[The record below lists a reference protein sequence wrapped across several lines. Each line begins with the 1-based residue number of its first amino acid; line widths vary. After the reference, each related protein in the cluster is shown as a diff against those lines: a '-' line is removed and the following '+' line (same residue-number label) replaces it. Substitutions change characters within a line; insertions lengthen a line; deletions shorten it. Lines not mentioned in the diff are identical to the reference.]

1 MLTPTQIDQFIL
13 TIENF
18 VFFGFKRI
26 SDWDFKTSAS
36 GSDAT
41 LAAMYGDD
49 NSRYVS
55 VRYSI
60 IDAEEHYVM
69 RTVVDLDSHIEIRSF
84 QVSDITAPQLRI
96 GLIQMFSGLKEEIE
110 GCR

>member
-36 GSDAT
+36 RSDVT
-41 LAAMYGDD
+41 LAAIYGDD
-49 NSRYVS
+49 NNRYVS

-60 IDAEEHYVM
+60 IAAEEHFIM
-69 RTVVDLDSHIEIRSF
+69 RVVIDLDSHIEIRSY
-84 QVSDITAPQLRI
+84 QVSSITTPQLRI